1 MNRMFLALRSMV
13 VALAVSALAVPAFA
27 QEFRLLSSWDKN
39 YAYNPHMLDPFIKGV
54 ETGSNGRI
62 KFVVN
67 GPETVPPFEQLEPVS
82 SGVFQFLF
90 THGSYH
96 FGTTPAMTVVEA
108 LQGDLAAIRKSGLL
122 DMLDKHYQKYQLKL
136 VMLAISP
143 EGAYNIILRNPVNA
157 QGDLAGRKIRGIS
170 TYGGVVKMLN
180 GAMTVLPVGDVY
192 TGLEKGLIE
201 GTAWPIIGALDYRW
215 NEVAKHLLRPGFGI
229 NYEPLFMNLAAWNK
243 LSKQDQQ
250 LMLNVARKVEDDWH
264 KNAQAVWKKE
274 EALLLSK
281 GMSITEM
288 GSAQK
293 QKLSAAWSS
302 GLLETGA
309 AKDPKF
315 TAELRKFATEKGL
328 LK

>member
-1 MNRMFLALRSMV
+1 MKKLRKLCSMLALAASV
-13 VALAVSALAVPAFA
+13 LAAPAFG

-54 ETGSNGRI
+54 EEGSKGRI

-67 GPETVPPFEQLEPVS
+67 GPETVPPFEQMEPVS

-96 FGTTPAMTVVEA
+96 FGTTPAMTIVEA
-108 LQGDLAAIRKSGLL
+108 LNGDLAAVRSSGLY

-136 VMLAISP
+136 VMLPVSP
-143 EGAYNIILRNPVNA
+143 PGAYNIILRNPLGP
-157 QGDLAGRKIRGIS
+157 QGDLTGRKIRGIS
-170 TYGGVVKMLN
+170 TYGGVIKMLN

-192 TGLEKGLIE
+192 TGMEKGLID

-215 NEVAKHLLRPGFGI
+215 NEVAKSILRPGFGI
-229 NYEPLFMNLAAWNK
+229 NYEPLFMNLAAWNQ

-250 LMLNVARKVEDDWH
+250 LMSSVARRVEDGWT
-264 KNAQAVWKKE
+264 KNAADVWKKE
-274 EALLLSK
+274 EAALRAK
-281 GMSITEM
+281 GMSVTEM
-288 GSAQK
+288 GAAQK
-293 QKLSAAWSS
+293 QKLQAAWSD
-302 GLLETGA
+302 GLLEVGA
-309 AKDPKF
+309 SKDPKF
-315 TAELRKFATEKGL
+315 TADLRKFGTEKGL